1 VRVTEIYAS
10 VQGETAQSGRPCT
23 LVRTTGCDLRCVW
36 CDSAHAFYGGRD
48 LSIEEVLDAVSK
60 LGPRLVLLTGGEPLL
75 QRELSELAQR
85 LLARGYE
92 VMCETSGSQD
102 VARLPEGVQRIVD
115 CKPPG
120 SGESDKMLWDNFAGG
135 RLRRGRD
142 AVKFVLRDRRDY
154 DWAKEIIARYGLAQQ
169 CEVLLSPSHGEL
181 DPKDLVAWMLA
192 DGVDARLNLQIHK
205 YVWGADAQG
214 V

>member
-1 VRVTEIYAS
+1 MRVTEIYAS
-10 VQGETAQSGRPCT
+10 VQGETEKAGRPCT

-36 CDSAHAFYGGRD
+36 CDSAHAFYGGRE
-48 LSIEEVLDAVSK
+48 LAIEQVLDAVAK
-60 LGPRLVLLTGGEPLL
+60 LSPRLVLLTGGEPLL
-75 QRELSELAQR
+75 QRELPELAER

-92 VMCETSGSQD
+92 VMCETSGSHD
-102 VARLPEGVQRIVD
+102 VARLPEGVSRIVD

-120 SGESDKMLWDNFAGG
+120 SGESQKMFWENFGGG

-142 AVKFVLRDRRDY
+142 AVKFVLRDRTDY
-154 DWAKEIIARYGLAQQ
+154 GWAKDVMARYSLPQQ

-181 DPKDLVAWMLA
+181 DPKDVVAWMLA

>member
-1 VRVTEIYAS
+1 
-10 VQGETAQSGRPCT
+10 VQGETGQAGRPCT

-36 CDSAHAFYGGRD
+36 CDSAHAFYGGRE
-48 LSIEEVLDAVSK
+48 LAIEEVLDAVAK

-75 QRELSELAQR
+75 QRELPELAER

-102 VARLPEGVQRIVD
+102 VARLPEGVRRIVD

-120 SGESDKMLWDNFAGG
+120 SGESQKMLWENFGGG
-135 RLRRGRD
+135 RLRHGRD
-142 AVKFVLRDRRDY
+142 AVKFVLRDRADY
-154 DWAKEIIARYGLAQQ
+154 EWAKDVMTRYALVQQ

-181 DPKDLVAWMLA
+181 DPKDLVAWMLE
-192 DGVDARLNLQIHK
+192 DGLEARLNLQIHK

>member
-1 VRVTEIYAS
+1 MRVTEIYAS
-10 VQGETAQSGRPCT
+10 VQGETGQAGRPCT
-23 LVRTTGCDLRCVW
+23 LVRTTGCDLRCTW
-36 CDSAHAFYGGRD
+36 CDSAHAFYGGRE
-48 LSIEEVLDAVSK
+48 LAIEEVLDQVGK
-60 LGPRLVLLTGGEPLL
+60 LSPRLVLLTGGEPLL
-75 QRELSELAQR
+75 QHELPELAAR
-85 LLARGYE
+85 LLARGYD

-120 SGESDKMLWDNFAGG
+120 SGESDKMFWDNFGGG
-135 RLRRGRD
+135 RLRKRD
-142 AVKFVLRDRRDY
+142 AVKFVLRDRKDY
-154 DWAKEIIARYGLAQQ
+154 EWAREVMARYALAGQ

-181 DPKDLVAWMLA
+181 DPKQLVAWMLE
-192 DGVDARLNLQIHK
+192 DHLEARLNLQIHK

>member
-1 VRVTEIYAS
+1 MRVTEIYAS
-10 VQGETAQSGRPCT
+10 VQGETGQAGRPCT

-36 CDSAHAFYGGRD
+36 CDSAHAFYGGRE
-48 LSIEEVLDAVSK
+48 LSIEETLDAVAK
-60 LGPRLVLLTGGEPLL
+60 LSPRLVLLTGGEPLL
-75 QRELSELAQR
+75 QRELPELAER

-102 VARLPEGVQRIVD
+102 VARLPEGVSRIVD

-120 SGESDKMLWDNFAGG
+120 SGESQKMFWENFGGG

-142 AVKFVLRDRRDY
+142 AVKFVLRDRKDY
-154 DWAKEIIARYGLAQQ
+154 DWAKDVMVRYALSQQ

-192 DGVDARLNLQIHK
+192 DGLEARLNLQIHK

>member
-1 VRVTEIYAS
+1 MRVTEIYAS
-10 VQGETAQSGRPCT
+10 VQGETGQAGRPCT

-36 CDSAHAFYGGRD
+36 CDSAHAFYGGRE
-48 LSIEEVLDAVSK
+48 LSIEEVLDAVAK
-60 LGPRLVLLTGGEPLL
+60 LAPRLVLLTGGEPLL
-75 QRELSELAQR
+75 QRELPELAER

-102 VARLPEGVQRIVD
+102 VARLPEGVSRIVD

-120 SGESDKMLWDNFAGG
+120 SGESQKMLWENFGGG

-142 AVKFVLRDRRDY
+142 AVKFVLRDRKDY
-154 DWAKEIIARYGLAQQ
+154 DWAKEVMTRYALPKQ

-181 DPKDLVAWMLA
+181 DPKHLVAWMLA
-192 DGVDARLNLQIHK
+192 DGLEARLNLQIHK